1 MTLGSSWTR
10 SVSDPPGPYHPLAVA
25 KKVEAVLEPLVVR
38 MQLAGS
44 VRRKKRY
51 VRDIEF
57 VVEPVMEQD
66 LFEETMGPVLDELRW
81 EVCLLGTWV
90 KGGERLMQ
98 VSDVLG
104 VEGLDLELYLCHPP
118 AQWGSLLAIRTGPA
132 ALGVLAMTNMKK
144 RFLWHED
151 GRVLDTRTNM
161 ILPTPEE
168 EDYFRLAGLEY
179 LPPEERDVYVKKLS
193 KSKRGML

>member
-10 SVSDPPGPYHPLAVA
+10 SVSDPPGPYHPLAVARKVA

-66 LFEETMGPVLDELRW
+66 LFEETMGPGAR
-81 EVCLLGTWV
+81 
-90 KGGERLMQ
+90 
-98 VSDVLG
+98 
-104 VEGLDLELYLCHPP
+104 
-118 AQWGSLLAIRTGPA
+118 
-132 ALGVLAMTNMKK
+132 
-144 RFLWHED
+144 
-151 GRVLDTRTNM
+151 
-161 ILPTPEE
+161 
-168 EDYFRLAGLEY
+168 
-179 LPPEERDVYVKKLS
+179 
-193 KSKRGML
+193 